1 MPDSTVHNH
10 PPASPNPTPKQ
21 ALRVALAALS
31 WLVLAAKALGFWVM
45 VPLPLQLAIGLVLVA
60 RPFLRQSARRRS
72 PGRLATRLLLKL
84 GAALED
90 DS

>member
-1 MPDSTVHNH
+1 
-10 PPASPNPTPKQ
+10 
-21 ALRVALAALS
+21 
-31 WLVLAAKALGFWVM
+31 M
-45 VPLPLQLAIGLVLVA
+45 VPLPLQLAIGLVA

-84 GAALED
+84 GAALGD